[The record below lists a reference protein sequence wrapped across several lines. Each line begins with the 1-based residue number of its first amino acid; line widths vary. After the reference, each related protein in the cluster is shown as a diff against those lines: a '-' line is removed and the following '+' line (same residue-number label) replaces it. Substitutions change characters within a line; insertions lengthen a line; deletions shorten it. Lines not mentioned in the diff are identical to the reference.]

1 MQTILTTA
9 LMQKTFKCEIYF
21 LNAAQEMA
29 PTFHHPI
36 DSDIL
41 VIIRDLNFRSAKRS
55 DILSVYVCIIFSN

>member
-1 MQTILTTA
+1 
-9 LMQKTFKCEIYF
+9 MQKTFKCEIYF

-41 VIIRDLNFRSAKRS
+41 VIIRDLNFRSTKRS
-55 DILSVYVCIIFSN
+55 DITFLYMYV